1 MRWEGKET
9 NMGMHKT
16 DYNRVYRVHN
26 HRSLPPLSEVLLL
39 LLRRVVHVDLCVDLT
54 QYVRFLIRLDEQRVI
69 AQRADDEALTAH
81 CFLVLLLQKHF
92 RDHVAL
98 NDDALCARKDRH

>member
-26 HRSLPPLSEVLLL
+26 HRSLPPLSVVLLL
-39 LLRRVVHVDLCVDLT
+39 LLRRVVHVDPVVD
-54 QYVRFLIRLDEQRVI
+54 
-69 AQRADDEALTAH
+69 
-81 CFLVLLLQKHF
+81 
-92 RDHVAL
+92 
-98 NDDALCARKDRH
+98 